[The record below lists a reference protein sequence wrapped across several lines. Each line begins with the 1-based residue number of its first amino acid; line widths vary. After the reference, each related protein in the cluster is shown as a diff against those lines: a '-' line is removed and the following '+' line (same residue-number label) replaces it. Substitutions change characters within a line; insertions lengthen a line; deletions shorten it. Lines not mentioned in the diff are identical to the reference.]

1 MSRSKP
7 KDPWFPGMPPIVRL
21 HRDVIITE
29 KINGTNGLIAIKAL
43 DQLTGDQAEPE
54 THWPDPLMISHSD
67 RNGLDKFAIWA
78 GSKNQWLG
86 PDGDNFGFGAWVL
99 KNGEALISLLGP
111 GLHRGEWWG
120 SGVQTGYGLP
130 KGEKRFSLFN
140 TTRWCSTR
148 NFTDPMVSCE
158 GTTLIPDA
166 AVPGLSVVP
175 VLAQVPGQALNYAVN
190 QALDRLQIDGSQA
203 APGFMR
209 PEGVVI
215 FQPSTL
221 VTFKA
226 TLENDEV
233 PKSLVR
239 NV

>member
-21 HRDVIITE
+21 HRDVVITE
-29 KINGTNGLIAIKAL
+29 KIDGTNGLIAITETA
-43 DQLTGDQAEPE
+43 DFTGDPEDPSTHRPEPLAVV
-54 THWPDPLMISHSD
+54 DLPLDHQV
-67 RNGLDKFAIWA
+67 AVWA

-86 PDGDNFGFGAWVL
+86 PDGDNFGFGAWVKANADRL
-99 KNGEALISLLGP
+99 AVMLGP

-120 SGVQTGYGLP
+120 SGIQRGYGLP

-140 TTRWCSTR
+140 TSRWCM
-148 NFTDPMVSCE
+148 DDQVPMRGDES
-158 GTTLIPDA
+158 DA
-166 AVPGLSVVP
+166 TILPLDYVPGLSVVP
-175 VLAQVPGQALNYAVN
+175 VLGQVPGQALNYSVD
-190 QALDRLQIDGSQA
+190 QALQRLQIHGSLA

-226 TLENDEV
+226 TIDGDDV
-233 PKSLVR
+233 PKSQVR
-239 NV
+239 NA